1 MSGVCD
7 GATFNES
14 ASPPALV
21 ATPWPGSFLLLG
33 AAFGVTWLKS
43 VVITACQLLNHP
55 LSCTESRTVVP
66 KQNSPRPLVFRNSLF
81 PSNLPC
87 LDRCMSIS
95 TLNSS
100 MPGLLF
106 SAGLRNLLHSVF
118 VRSRI
123 CSFLVDPR
131 IARFGQAASASCWIH
146 RVDRVDSGLSVLS
159 GGLFQQACCFSVL
172 NQ

>member
-1 MSGVCD
+1 MNQLRLQHWWPRRGQAASCFLAELWCD
-7 GATFNES
+7 
-14 ASPPALV
+14 LV
-21 ATPWPGSFLLLG
+21 
-33 AAFGVTWLKS
+33 KC

-55 LSCTESRTVVP
+55 PSCTDSRTVVP
-66 KQNSPRPLVFRNSLF
+66 KQNSPRQLVFRNSVF

-100 MPGLLF
+100 MPGFLF

-131 IARFGQAASASCWIH
+131 TARFGQAASASCWIH
-146 RVDRVDSGLSVLS
+146 RVDRVDSELSVLS
-159 GGLFQQACCFSVL
+159 GGPFQQVCCSSVL

>member
-1 MSGVCD
+1 MARQLPASWCSSGVI
-7 GATFNES
+7 
-14 ASPPALV
+14 
-21 ATPWPGSFLLLG
+21 
-33 AAFGVTWLKS
+33 WLKS

-55 LSCTESRTVVP
+55 LSCTESRTVVS

-106 SAGLRNLLHSVF
+106 SAGLRNLLHSVI

-159 GGLFQQACCFSVL
+159 GRLFQQACCFSVL